1 MSINSREKGKRGEL
15 EAAHLFQKVGYPA
28 ERGQQHDGMSGHADI
43 VGVPYLWCEIKRNEN
58 LNVYEAMKQAD
69 RDSAGYFKRTG
80 EDLLPVVI
88 HRKNNQTWKCTMRL
102 IDLLAMCGSVPFS
115 TDVPVDGL
123 VTMEWEEWIK
133 VYMAYENERRAG

>member
-1 MSINSREKGKRGEL
+1 MNSRAKGVRGEL
-15 EAAHLFQKVGYPA
+15 QVAKLFKAAGYPA
-28 ERGQQHDGMSGHADI
+28 ERGQQHCGMDGYADV
-43 VGVPYLWCEIKRNEN
+43 VGIPYIWCEVKRDEH

-102 IDLLAMCGSVPFS
+102 IDLMAMYGCAPFS
-115 TDVPVDGL
+115 TYVPVDGL

-133 VYMAYENERRAG
+133 VYMAYENERRTG

>member
-1 MSINSREKGKRGEL
+1 MNSRAKGVRGEL
-15 EAAHLFQKVGYPA
+15 QVAHLFKSFGYPA
-28 ERGQQHDGMSGHADI
+28 ERGQQHCGMEGYADV
-43 VGVPYLWCEIKRNEN
+43 VGVPYIWIEVKRNEN
-58 LNVYEAMKQAD
+58 LNVYDAMKQAD

-123 VTMEWEEWIK
+123 VTMEWEEWIQ
-133 VYMAYENERRAG
+133 VYMAYENERSAG